1 MAASENEFVAF
12 LQSINLAVEYF
23 ERFKETGFDDIDLIK
38 SLEPGELQNM
48 FDMVGL
54 AAKPGHV
61 LKFKKAIAQL
71 TAPTQQSTRNVDQ
84 SSIPQKKV
92 QKSKFFIAMHIIE
105 ILLPFASNCRL
116 RTFFRVCLGFKHVR
130 LPLKTCYFEPVHQ
143 TVLTANQTCLQAPP
157 PMF

>member
-1 MAASENEFVAF
+1 MAASENEFEAF

-71 TAPTQQSTRNVDQ
+71 TAPTPQRTGNVDQ
-84 SSIPQKKV
+84 SSVPFVRKFKKV
-92 QKSKFFIAMHIIE
+92 SF
-105 ILLPFASNCRL
+105 
-116 RTFFRVCLGFKHVR
+116 
-130 LPLKTCYFEPVHQ
+130 
-143 TVLTANQTCLQAPP
+143 
-157 PMF
+157 